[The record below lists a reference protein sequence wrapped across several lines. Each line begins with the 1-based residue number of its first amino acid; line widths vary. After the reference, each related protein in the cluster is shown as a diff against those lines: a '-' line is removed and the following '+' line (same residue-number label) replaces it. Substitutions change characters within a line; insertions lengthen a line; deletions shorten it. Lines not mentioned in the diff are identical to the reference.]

1 MKELK
6 NIIAQNKTSVSLR
19 IWISVL
25 SENRVKSFEGEALI
39 IGFILNQYKKN
50 LIDPIDKIPSL
61 EKSIFRIIELLRKFF
76 NVKLLFIQG

>member
-25 SENRVKSFEGEALI
+25 SENRAKSFEGEALI

-76 NVKLLFIQG
+76 NVNY